1 MITRTW
7 FLTLAVLLIVLPVR
21 AQNVY
26 PEETVVTPDKRQRI
40 EQLLEVTGALNIAKM
55 MSEAVTRNMT
65 NAVKQARPDIPSEAL
80 DIVEEEVND
89 VISDAMVAEGG
100 FVDLIV
106 PVYAKH
112 FSNDEL
118 DTLIRFYQ
126 SPVGTKTVRVMPQI
140 TREAMQIGKTWG
152 QSLGPT
158 IVERVKL
165 RFEEKGFEL

>member
-65 NAVKQARPDIPSEAL
+65 NAVKQARPDIPSETGNICL
-80 DIVEEEVND
+80 
-89 VISDAMVAEGG
+89 
-100 FVDLIV
+100 
-106 PVYAKH
+106 P
-112 FSNDEL
+112 
-118 DTLIRFYQ
+118 
-126 SPVGTKTVRVMPQI
+126 
-140 TREAMQIGKTWG
+140 TRTA
-152 QSLGPT
+152 
-158 IVERVKL
+158 V
-165 RFEEKGFEL
+165 